1 MSLPLRPFCY
11 EFDGRDEYCPAI
23 EPDGASRRIVIVAP
37 LFDEMN
43 RTRRVLVGAM
53 RALGAYGVA
62 SFLPD
67 LPGSNESQ
75 AKLVDQDIG
84 RWRDAV
90 AAATERL
97 EATHIASVRGGALID
112 GALPDAPHWRLA
124 TAKGAG
130 LLKTMLRTRVAGDK
144 EAGIVITSEA
154 LIAEAAQQPVL
165 LGGNW
170 LSPTMVAQLSAA
182 EPSELTQLRTVSI
195 GEEAD
200 KIAGSALWLR
210 AEPQDDPA
218 MALAIAADLDRWS
231 ASCGG

>member
-1 MSLPLRPFCY
+1 
-11 EFDGRDEYCPAI
+11 
-23 EPDGASRRIVIVAP
+23 

-90 AAATERL
+90 AAAAERL

-112 GALPDAPHWRLA
+112 GALPDAPHWRLVP
-124 TAKGAG
+124 AKGAG
-130 LLKTMLRTRVAGDK
+130 LLKTMLRTRVAGDR
-144 EAGIVITSEA
+144 EAGLTTTSEA
-154 LIAEAAQQPVL
+154 LMAEAKKHPVL

-170 LSPTMVAQLSAA
+170 LGPSMVTQLGNAV
-182 EPSELTQLRTVSI
+182 PPELAHLRTVSI
-195 GEEAD
+195 GEDAD
-200 KIAGSALWLR
+200 MIAGTALWLR